1 MARSA
6 GNTALVPL
14 HVDRRRGEPLH
25 RQVYRDLVQ
34 LILSG
39 RLRSAARV
47 PSSRMLAEELGVA
60 RNTVLLALE
69 QLHSEGYVETRRGSG
84 TYVVHD
90 LPELRPVEPR
100 RGEAARHR
108 PPTLSRRSRPLARQ
122 ADLVDRRRGL
132 LSPGEPDCAG
142 FPFD

>member
-1 MARSA
+1 MPRRS
-6 GNTALVPL
+6 GNTELVPL
-14 HVDRRRGEPLH
+14 HVDRKRGEPLH

-47 PSSRMLAEELGVA
+47 PSSRMLAQELGVA

-69 QLHSEGYVETRRGSG
+69 QLHSEGYVETRHGSG

-90 LPELRPVEPR
+90 LLEMRLIEFCWCA
-100 RGEAARHR
+100 AARHR
-108 PPTLSRRSRPLARQ
+108 LLVLFRRSRPLATRADPLDRQ
-122 ADLVDRRRGL
+122 RGL
-132 LSPGEPDCAG
+132 LSLGEPD
-142 FPFD
+142 

>member
-1 MARSA
+1 MTRRP

-14 HVDRRRGEPLH
+14 HVDRKRGEPLH

-69 QLHSEGYVETRRGSG
+69 QLHSEGYVETRHGSG
-84 TYVVHD
+84 TYVAHD
-90 LPELRPVEPR
+90 LPEMRPIEPR
-100 RGEAARHR
+100 RGTAARHR
-108 PPTLSRRSRPLARQ
+108 PPALSRCSRPLANH
-122 ADLVDRRRGL
+122 AGVPDRRRGL

-142 FPFD
+142 